1 MDHEKKA
8 PDPSDEDEKVV
19 PPVSAQRR
27 ESRLSDAS
35 ASISESVAHGKD
47 TVAAV
52 ASGALDSGLQS
63 IGAAKDTAADLASQA
78 GSAAAGLASQAGSAT
93 ARSARNFASNVAG
106 QVSDAA
112 GDIADRGAAAT
123 SAATAQAKS
132 FAAEL
137 EAMARRNPL
146 VAIAGAVAIG
156 ALIGLLGRRR

>member
-1 MDHEKKA
+1 LKRIKTMDHEKKA
-8 PDPSDEDEKVV
+8 PDPWDEDEKVV
-19 PPVSAQRR
+19 PPVIAQRR

-35 ASISESVAHGKD
+35 ASISESIAHGKD
-47 TVAAV
+47 TVAAA

-78 GSAAAGLASQAGSAT
+78 GSAAA
-93 ARSARNFASNVAG
+93 RSARNFASNVAG

-112 GDIADRGAAAT
+112 RDLADRGAAAT

-132 FAAEL
+132 FTAEL

-146 VAIAGAVAIG
+146 GAIAGAVAIG